1 MSQFDFIVNPTTG
14 KKVKLTS
21 SVGKLIL
28 KSYKQFAGGDEVEP
42 SLTNHQK
49 RLQMHELLESDNSS
63 WFDDLPSENNYTV
76 FFEND
81 RVIVDPQTAYY
92 QRGTPSELKKNTS
105 IGRIIDPR
113 KLGINLLDNDN
124 ISFRYKHPEDLIESR
139 GVADSFIYTDEP
151 GLEIQD
157 TNITFYRTGNV
168 EEALGDEPT
177 QDLVEYMQSG
187 PDTGFEYNRTTSHPD
202 DVSFYS
208 RTIDLNPDR
217 PQEKSYLVEWEKDGT
232 QFLSIMPVGH
242 LLFYTPPGLEE
253 RLEQMEEEERLEEER
268 LEQDTIGEPTSPIPL
283 PAVDDDFSRDIGNLL
298 ESPVDSLSEDD
309 RHSLAQS
316 ESEEGDA
323 DDILMERILELPRDG
338 TESELDLSMEDLLRE
353 TQGFLDSLPE

>member
-14 KKVKLTS
+14 KKVKLSS

-28 KSYKQFAGGDEVEP
+28 KSYKQLAGGDELEP
-42 SLTNHQK
+42 PLTNHQK

-81 RVIVDPQTAYY
+81 KVIVDPQTAYY
-92 QRGTPSELKKNTS
+92 QRETPSELKKNNS

-124 ISFRYKHPEDLIESR
+124 ISFRYMHPEDLMVSR
-139 GVADSFIYTDEP
+139 GVADSFIYTDKP

-157 TNITFYRTGNV
+157 TNITFYQTGSV
-168 EEALGDEPT
+168 SSTLGDEPT
-177 QDLVEYMQSG
+177 QDLIEYMQSG
-187 PDTGFEYNRTTSHPD
+187 PDRGFEYNRTTSHPD

-208 RTIDLNPDR
+208 RTSDLNAVR
-217 PQEKSYLVEWEKDGT
+217 LQEKNYLVEWEYGEN

-242 LLFYTPPGLEE
+242 LLFYTPPGIDES
-253 RLEQMEEEERLEEER
+253 
-268 LEQDTIGEPTSPIPL
+268 LEQDSIDEPSSPIPFS
-283 PAVDDDFSRDIGNLL
+283 PVDDDFSQDVGHIL
-298 ESPVDSLSEDD
+298 EDSIDYSLSEDD
-309 RHSLAQS
+309 QHSLAPS
-316 ESEEGDA
+316 ESDEEEVSD
-323 DDILMERILELPRDG
+323 DDILMDSILELPGDDVDG
-338 TESELDLSMEDLLRE
+338 RSLYDILRE
-353 TQGFLDSLPE
+353 TEELLGGL